1 MVFLQSELTR
11 RQKGKESSGRSSG
24 TANWRRGILGELN
37 RIHEPDSAV
46 VPKGLFGR
54 GAQFAR
60 DILRIERAV
69 ELDSRKDPHLDHGYA
84 MTSHSSH
91 GQTAD
96 RVLIQVDAEL
106 SAKCPL
112 NSRMAYVSVS
122 RARHDGQLFTNDRET
137 LNAALGNDVPT
148 KVRMDRKRRTTPSR
162 AAVLLIKG
170 HAGSGPHCDVCSS
183 FFRRTN

>member
-1 MVFLQSELTR
+1 MDD
-11 RQKGKESSGRSSG
+11 G
-24 TANWRRGILGELN
+24 
-37 RIHEPDSAV
+37 
-46 VPKGLFGR
+46 
-54 GAQFAR
+54 
-60 DILRIERAV
+60 RAV
-69 ELDSRKDPHLDHGYA
+69 EFDPRRHLHLDHGHA
-84 MTSHSSH
+84 MTSHSSQ

-96 RVLIQVDAEL
+96 RVLIHVDTEL

-137 LNAALGNDVPT
+137 LNTALGNDVPT
-148 KVRMDRKRRTTPSR
+148 KVRVGRNRRTTPSR
-162 AAVLLIKG
+162 ATGLLSKG